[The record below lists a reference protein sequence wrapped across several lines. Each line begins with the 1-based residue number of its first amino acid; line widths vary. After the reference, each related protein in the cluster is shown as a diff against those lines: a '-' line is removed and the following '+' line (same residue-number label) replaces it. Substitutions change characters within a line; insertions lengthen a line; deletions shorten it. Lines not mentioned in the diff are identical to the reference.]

1 MEQLITNLGFPIA
14 SVVACGSFIF
24 KMQQQQ
30 REDTNKREERM
41 FEQMNNIT
49 LTLSNINM
57 SNDDVVIEIILIGS
71 LAVKYS
77 IFFNIAL

>member
-1 MEQLITNLGFPIA
+1 MEQLISSLGFPVA
-14 SVVACGSFIF
+14 SVVACGGFIY

-49 LTLSNINM
+49 LTLSNINT
-57 SNDDVVIEIILIGS
+57 SLELINERIERLEE
-71 LAVKYS
+71 K
-77 IFFNIAL
+77 NE

>member
-1 MEQLITNLGFPIA
+1 MEQIISNLGFPIA

-30 REDTNKREERM
+30 REDTNRREERL

-49 LTLSNINM
+49 LTLSNINT
-57 SNDDVVIEIILIGS
+57 SLELLSERIEKLEGQHE
-71 LAVKYS
+71 
-77 IFFNIAL
+77 

>member
-1 MEQLITNLGFPIA
+1 MEQIISNLGFPIA

-30 REDTNKREERM
+30 REDTNRREERM

-49 LTLSNINM
+49 ITLSNINT
-57 SNDDVVIEIILIGS
+57 SLELLSERIEKLEEQHE
-71 LAVKYS
+71 
-77 IFFNIAL
+77 

>member
-1 MEQLITNLGFPIA
+1 MEQLITNLGFAIA

-49 LTLSNINM
+49 LTLSNINT
-57 SNDDVVIEIILIGS
+57 SLELINERIERLEEQ
-71 LAVKYS
+71 
-77 IFFNIAL
+77 NE

>member
-1 MEQLITNLGFPIA
+1 MEQIISNLGFPVA

-30 REDTNKREERM
+30 REDTNRREERM

-49 LTLSNINM
+49 ITLSNINT
-57 SNDDVVIEIILIGS
+57 SLELLSERIEKLEEQHE
-71 LAVKYS
+71 
-77 IFFNIAL
+77 

>member
-1 MEQLITNLGFPIA
+1 MNNQNVFSNPFLNNKGTDLTDIYNKINTL
-14 SVVACGSFIF
+14 

-49 LTLSNINM
+49 LTLSNINT
-57 SNDDVVIEIILIGS
+57 SLELINERIERLEEQ
-71 LAVKYS
+71 
-77 IFFNIAL
+77 NE

>member
-14 SVVACGSFIF
+14 SVVACGNFIF

-49 LTLSNINM
+49 LTLSNINT
-57 SNDDVVIEIILIGS
+57 SLELINERIERLEEQ
-71 LAVKYS
+71 
-77 IFFNIAL
+77 NE

>member
-1 MEQLITNLGFPIA
+1 MEQIISNLGFPVA

-30 REDTNKREERM
+30 REDTNRREERM

-49 LTLSNINM
+49 ITLSNINT
-57 SNDDVVIEIILIGS
+57 SLELLNERIEKLEEQ
-71 LAVKYS
+71 
-77 IFFNIAL
+77 NE